1 MNKVVKFLP
10 VFIAA
15 GVFFCLTGCARQQR
29 ADYSAKSAEFS
40 LNSGKN
46 LKNKTI
52 RFKIKKLIPNSAFGY
67 NMETGKH
74 LNFVSDENPNV
85 KKGDTVIVKVDNVKS
100 ILGSYVI
107 EYSDLKKQ

>member
-1 MNKVVKFLP
+1 MEKVSKFLP
-10 VFIAA
+10 VLMVV
-15 GVFFCLTGCARQQR
+15 GVFFCLTGCTRQQQ
-29 ADYSAKSAEFS
+29 ADYSAKTAESS

-46 LKNKTI
+46 LENKTV

-74 LNFVSDENPNV
+74 LNFVSDKNPKV
-85 KKGDTVIVKVDNVKS
+85 KKGDTVIIKIDNVRS

-107 EYSDLKKQ
+107 EYSNLKKQ